1 MKKRFAFGLGAL
13 AFFLCTLSG
22 WSETTLTLERAVEL
36 ALKQNLEL
44 GRTQVDTEALRR
56 AKDASWNVLIP
67 TVTAQGTLSRS
78 NEASTASG
86 IAPVA
91 SSLVSGNVYD
101 RYAYYQKSLSPTSFQ
116 GSLSFALT
124 LSPASFTG
132 MKLTVKEYEQGLLTL
147 DGAKKSLE
155 LNVRTA
161 FAALLVAKE
170 QIAIEEQN
178 IVLAEKRYKQA
189 QTNHAN
195 GYVPEIDVLSAQ
207 VSLEN
212 LRPTLADYKTSYEE
226 SLGQFK
232 ILLGL
237 DVNEPVGLAGTVE
250 AKSIKL
256 DATKLIESRLGE
268 RQDLLELRKAREV
281 LAMTKKKTSES
292 AFSPSLG
299 LSWSYIP
306 RLSDPFGANWSSG
319 DNWSDQGVLGVSLSL
334 SLDNFLPHSAAREKI
349 AAAEDSLKKK
359 DSQIDEAIQ
368 NGRLE
373 ILNYVNKLNKS
384 RTTLD
389 SLEVNVKLAQRTY
402 DLTEDAYKKGSKELL
417 DLQDAANGLNTAKL
431 KVLSEKYNYTT
442 ALLNLEYALNM
453 NFGNLEKQL

>member
-1 MKKRFAFGLGAL
+1 MNKRFALSLGAL
-13 AFFLCTLSG
+13 AFFLCTFSG
-22 WSETTLTLERAVEL
+22 WSETTLTLDKAVEL

-44 GRTQVDTEALRR
+44 GRTQVDADALKR

-67 TVTAQGTLSRS
+67 SVTAQGTLSRS
-78 NEASTASG
+78 NEASVASG
-86 IAPVA
+86 VVPVT
-91 SSLVSGNVYD
+91 SSLVSGSVYD
-101 RYAYYQKSLSPTSFQ
+101 QYAYFRKSASSTSVQ
-116 GSLSFALT
+116 GSLSFAIS
-124 LSPASFTG
+124 LSPATFTG
-132 MKLTVKEYEQGLLTL
+132 MKLAVKEYEQGLLTL

-161 FAALLVAKE
+161 FAALIVAKE
-170 QIAIEEQN
+170 QISIQEQN
-178 IVLAEKRYKQA
+178 IDLAEKRYKQA
-189 QTNHAN
+189 QINHAN

-237 DVNEPVGLAGTVE
+237 DVNEPVSLSGTVE
-250 AKSIKL
+250 AKSIRL
-256 DATKLIESRLGE
+256 DAAKLIESRLGG
-268 RQDLLELRKAREV
+268 RQDILELRKAREV

-299 LSWSYIP
+299 LSWSYLP
-306 RLSDPFGANWSSG
+306 RLSDPFGTSWSSG
-319 DNWSDQGVLGVSLSL
+319 DNWSDQGVLSVSLSL
-334 SLDNFLPHSAAREKI
+334 SLDNFLPHSAVREKI
-349 AAAEDSLKKK
+349 AAAEDSLRKK
-359 DSQIDEAIQ
+359 DSLIDEAVQ

-373 ILNYVNKLNKS
+373 IVNYVNKLNKS

-402 DLTEDAYKKGSKELL
+402 DLTEDAFRKGSKELL

-431 KVLSEKYNYTT
+431 KVLSEKYNFTT
-442 ALLNLEYALNM
+442 ALLNLEYALNI
-453 NFGNLEKQL
+453 NFGTLEKQL